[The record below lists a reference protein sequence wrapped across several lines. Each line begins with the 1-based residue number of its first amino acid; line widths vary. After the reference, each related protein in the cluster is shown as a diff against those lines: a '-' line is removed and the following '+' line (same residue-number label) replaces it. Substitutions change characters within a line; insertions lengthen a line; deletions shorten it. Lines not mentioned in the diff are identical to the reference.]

1 MSQKSSLQVV
11 DEKCIGYPSES
22 SDNEPPQS
30 TAAEVIRVADLDPV
44 LSKKM
49 AAVNDAIDEIGLT
62 PYHWKLFCLNG
73 FGYAADSVSLR
84 EESMCST

>member
-1 MSQKSSLQVV
+1 MSRKSSLQVV
-11 DEKCIGYPSES
+11 DEKRIGSTSGS
-22 SDNEPPQS
+22 SDNEPAQA
-30 TAAEVIRVADLDPV
+30 TDQEVLKIADFDPV

-73 FGYAADSVSLR
+73 FGYAADSVS
-84 EESMCST
+84 STKTFF